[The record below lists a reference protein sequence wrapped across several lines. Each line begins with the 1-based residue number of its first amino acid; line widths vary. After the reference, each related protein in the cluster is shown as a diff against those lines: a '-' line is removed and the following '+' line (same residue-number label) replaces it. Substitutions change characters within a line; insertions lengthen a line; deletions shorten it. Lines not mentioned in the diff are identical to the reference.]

1 LFCHIVGDMS
11 PNIFSQIRQENQD
24 FYYNSIEVVPGYTF
38 NQYDTIKRIHL
49 YLNSQFEDSTN
60 YLGRDKLFFNVV
72 NSPCEVAMR
81 MLNIDTKNIRLYP
94 TNPKSYFSTFLLEK
108 ELKQWLK
115 TSKMGRM
122 LNQIAEEAPR
132 YGTVVIEKTK
142 DGASLVD
149 LRKLILDPTVERIG
163 KSRFVTTVHYFT
175 PSELRE
181 TGWDDVEVAI
191 ERFSSNEGMQSYEDR
206 GSVITQMQST
216 PYIKVYKRYGEVPE
230 WWLDGGTSEKMVK
243 ALFIVAGADILETN
257 GEGKPVGELGVTLFK
272 SKWHK
277 EWPYKDFHYTKVKGR
292 WMGLGI
298 VEMLF
303 DIQVRMNELK
313 NQKRISMEI
322 SSMHLFTT
330 PDKTIVRNALT
341 DLQNGDILISP
352 NGIQAVANEERNL
365 PAFGE
370 EEESYKLQADRL
382 SFAFEAV
389 TGAPLPSSTPATNAL
404 LANQSATSVYAFKRE
419 NVAIFLQ
426 EFFNDLVLPQLMKDL
441 TPEHIMRFVGSAQ
454 ELMKID
460 IAASEII
467 ANDFIKSK
475 ILNGEV
481 VTQEEVDQRKAEFI
495 ENNRK
500 LGENRFLKIKQG
512 LYKDAEF
519 EFDFIIGNEQADPA
533 TLVQNTQTVF
543 MAIAQNPM
551 ILQDPLVKMLF
562 FKYAEQLGVSPAEIE
577 LAESQAAQL
586 PANMQQNG
594 QQPIP
599 GQPQGAAQQSGVLP
613 RAGQKEQAIAT
624 LTQ

>member
-1 LFCHIVGDMS
+1 MS